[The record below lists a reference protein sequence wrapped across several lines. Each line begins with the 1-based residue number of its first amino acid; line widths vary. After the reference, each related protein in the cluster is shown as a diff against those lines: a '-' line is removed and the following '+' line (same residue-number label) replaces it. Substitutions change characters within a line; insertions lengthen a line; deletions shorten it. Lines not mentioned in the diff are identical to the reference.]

1 MGLEMIAIGRVTDVT
16 YGKSTINRVSG
27 PNPAPQYPMKP
38 PEMPPMPT
46 IPDNDADIA
55 SINTNPLR
63 GELAAIQSA
72 FRRNIAFTSGL
83 QNYWQLLANLQQ
95 KREQIS
101 EQVKELARLESK
113 EKDEKA
119 QQVFQEKIAAFKQQI
134 SDIVNKAPSNG
145 NKIFT
150 AAGQDM
156 AISVGDDGVINIPA
170 KDLGVNLTDVDLS
183 ENPDTLLEKV
193 KRAIQDIRDNG
204 EFLLGVRVKIE
215 PFTTLMEFELRDSLE
230 VQEHMAEKN
239 ITLELAKCSL
249 ARILQDTRKALH
261 GQANVNPAAAALLLN
276 TN

>member
-1 MGLEMIAIGRVTDVT
+1 MIAIGRVTDVT

-27 PNPAPQYPMKP
+27 PNPRPQYPMKP

-63 GELAAIQSA
+63 GELADIQSA
-72 FRRNIAFTSGL
+72 FRRNIASTSWL
-83 QNYWQLLANLQQ
+83 QNYWQLRANLLQ

-119 QQVFQEKIAAFKQQI
+119 QQQVLQEKIAAFRQQI
-134 SDIVNKAPSNG
+134 SDIVNKALSNG
-145 NKIFT
+145 IKIFT

-156 AISVGDDGVINIPA
+156 AICVGDDDVINIPA

-193 KRAIQDIRDNG
+193 KRAIQDLIDNG

-215 PFTTLMEFELRDSLE
+215 PFTTLMEFEFQDALNVE
-230 VQEHMAEKN
+230 EQTAEKN
-239 ITLELAKCSL
+239 ITLELAEFSL

-261 GQANVNPAAAALLLN
+261 GQANVSPAAAAVLLLN